1 MRLFPFRPR
10 HTAAP
15 APSSE
20 SDVERVRRH
29 RIQLL
34 TLAAGVGLLA
44 SAEGDAGTSE
54 RRNPGRNRILGGGGL
69 HHTTVRTNDWD
80 RTLKFYEQVLGFTTL
95 MSWNEHTGT
104 MDERLNSTGKD
115 MQRWAYLDSGDGTYI
130 EIFEDPWFV
139 PPASGTTDPT
149 KNAGSAIVHF
159 GLRTSQVDQVC
170 ARARALGAT
179 VLADP
184 VDYTINPT
192 SGGHPLLMRITFLQ
206 GPNGEWVELLQNG
219 P

>member
-10 HTAAP
+10 QTAA
-15 APSSE
+15 ATPSSE
-20 SDVERVRRH
+20 SDVERVRRD

-95 MSWNEHTGT
+95 MNWNEHT
-104 MDERLNSTGKD
+104 
-115 MQRWAYLDSGDGTYI
+115 
-130 EIFEDPWFV
+130 
-139 PPASGTTDPT
+139 
-149 KNAGSAIVHF
+149 
-159 GLRTSQVDQVC
+159 
-170 ARARALGAT
+170 
-179 VLADP
+179 
-184 VDYTINPT
+184 
-192 SGGHPLLMRITFLQ
+192 
-206 GPNGEWVELLQNG
+206 
-219 P
+219 